1 MLHSSISQLPMRERP
16 FHGMEFRLMPRKRI
30 WTEARDVEL
39 IVLHGSGLSYAAIA
53 GNLGVS
59 TNAAAARIAT
69 LIRRDVLKARR
80 GKWTKVGEHSDWLC
94 PRVD

>member
-1 MLHSSISQLPMRERP
+1 MRERP
-16 FHGMEFRLMPRKRI
+16 FDGMEFWLMPRKRI
-30 WTEARDVEL
+30 WIEARDAEL

-69 LIRRDVLKARR
+69 LIRRDLLKARR
-80 GKWTKVGEHSDWLC
+80 GKWAKVGEHSDWLC